1 MDVISVVSAKG
12 GVGKSTLTANLAVA
26 LQRQGQSVLVI
37 DTDPQNS
44 LHYHFSFKVG
54 SGDGLVHAAT
64 QQRAWSSL
72 IATTP
77 SGVDI
82 LPYGQC
88 SEPEREHFEALLHR
102 TPRWLF
108 NALQVLDRPYDAIVI
123 DTPPGASGYLSQ
135 VLTASSV
142 VVGVAR
148 ADAGSYVTLPQLQ
161 SLVETYCG
169 SSPHFKR
176 FGVVVNQV
184 DHNKPLNR
192 DVVSMIKAAFPDHVI
207 GLVHEDESV
216 CEALAYGQ
224 DIFTYAPH
232 SEAGRDISMCA
243 KWLLNMMRNHE
254 TRP

>member
-1 MDVISVVSAKG
+1 MGWCMRPHSNVLGPPDRNDAFWCRYPA
-12 GVGKSTLTANLAVA
+12 LRAV
-26 LQRQGQSVLVI
+26 L
-37 DTDPQNS
+37 
-44 LHYHFSFKVG
+44 
-54 SGDGLVHAAT
+54 
-64 QQRAWSSL
+64 
-72 IATTP
+72 
-77 SGVDI
+77 
-82 LPYGQC
+82 
-88 SEPEREHFEALLHR
+88 EPEREHFEALLHR

-142 VVGVAR
+142 VVGVAL

-216 CEALAYGQ
+216 CEALAYGPRH
-224 DIFTYAPH
+224 FHLCTA
-232 SEAGRDISMCA
+232 
-243 KWLLNMMRNHE
+243 
-254 TRP
+254 